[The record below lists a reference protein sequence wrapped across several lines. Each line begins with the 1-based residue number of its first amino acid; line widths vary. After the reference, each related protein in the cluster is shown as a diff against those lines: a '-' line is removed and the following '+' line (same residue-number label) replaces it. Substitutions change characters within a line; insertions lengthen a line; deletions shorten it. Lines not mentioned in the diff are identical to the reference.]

1 MPCTMDSLGPRNH
14 IVDGN
19 QISTQ
24 KGALWGKHTET
35 WPGMPANVYS
45 RSYTREQHVAMWP
58 LATINATCYNK
69 QYYSG
74 TPFKSPWGVDKL
86 V

>member
-1 MPCTMDSLGPRNH
+1 MG
-14 IVDGN
+14 I
-19 QISTQ
+19 QISSQ
-24 KGALWGKHTET
+24 KTALRGKHTET

-45 RSYTREQHVAMWP
+45 RSYTREQHVARWP
-58 LATINATCYNK
+58 LATINATIYNK
-69 QYYSG
+69 HYCSG